1 MVHWSDQWPKGRWVN
16 IRESGLHM
24 PGKQTPDEKL
34 FEPISRETV
43 SSQIKTQLLQRIT
56 TGDLA
61 PGAMMPSERDLSDG
75 FRVARTSVREAMQ
88 GLVSIGAVERR
99 GNRSYVAE
107 RLPDVVVVDGGERN
121 SFVAELFETR
131 RVLEVPM
138 FALAC
143 ERADEAARETVMNL
157 ARRFD
162 ESLDISMFR
171 RLDREFHTTIAAHCG
186 NPFLIELYGK
196 VLEQL
201 FRSSEFDVL
210 LESES
215 NRAEVEQIITDSS
228 SAHRAI
234 GLAFVAGETAEVR
247 RLTEH
252 HLDSVE
258 HAIVD
263 DLR

>member
-1 MVHWSDQWPKGRWVN
+1 MVQVGRSKHSRKWAHMSQKR
-16 IRESGLHM
+16 ISGE
-24 PGKQTPDEKL
+24 QV

-43 SSQIKTQLLQRIT
+43 SSQIRTQLLQRIT

-61 PGAMMPSERDLSDG
+61 PGAMMPSERDLSEG
-75 FRVARTSVREAMQ
+75 FQVARTSVREAMQ
-88 GLVSIGAVERR
+88 GLVSMGAVERR

-107 RLPDVVVVDGGERN
+107 RLPDVVVVDGGDRN

-143 ERADEAARETVMNL
+143 ERATDAERNAVMDL

-162 ESLDISMFR
+162 ELLDISMFR
-171 RLDREFHTTIAAHCG
+171 RLDREFHTSIASHCG
-186 NPFLIELYGK
+186 NPLLIELYGK
-196 VLEQL
+196 VLDQL
-201 FRSSEFDVL
+201 FRSSEFDAM
-210 LESES
+210 LESET
-215 NRAEVEQIITDSS
+215 NRVEVEQIITTSS
-228 SAHRAI
+228 EAHRSI
-234 GLAFVAGETAEVR
+234 GLAFVAGDAAEVR

-263 DLR
+263 DLG